1 MNEDKKRERR
11 LEKEPIAHEEVEE
24 INEQEV
30 RAALQ
35 KMKEGK
41 AVGPD
46 GLPAE
51 VWKCLGELGVKFLTK
66 LYNNLLEGGS
76 MPDDWR
82 KSVLVPI
89 YKNKGDVQACGNY
102 RGIKLMSHSMK
113 LWERVIE
120 KRMREIVEICEQQF
134 GFMPGRS
141 TTDAIFA
148 LRG

>member
-1 MNEDKKRERR
+1 M
-11 LEKEPIAHEEVEE
+11 
-24 INEQEV
+24 
-30 RAALQ
+30 
-35 KMKEGK
+35 
-41 AVGPD
+41 
-46 GLPAE
+46 
-51 VWKCLGELGVKFLTK
+51 KFLTK

-120 KRMREIVEICEQQF
+120 KRMKEIVEICEQQF
-134 GFMPGRS
+134 GFLPGRS
-141 TTDAIFA
+141 HICLKGNDEKV
-148 LRG
+148 